1 MPIFDVG
8 YRHWEGKLRGPALR
22 LWSISR
28 NGISLA
34 WRSMILRRIILFGW
48 MPLLYFA
55 PVFFAIGYITDPE
68 REISQ
73 RYDSGWYNFARGI
86 MGPGVADRLRD
97 APESVR
103 PAAWSLAFHY
113 FFSWPQ
119 AIFTM
124 LVVAIVGPALISQD
138 VRSKA
143 FLLYFSK
150 PITLGEYVAGKA
162 GTLLFFIALMTL
174 FPAIVLYAV
183 SIAFSPS
190 AAALIQTSGTLV
202 HILCVFLVMAVPSTL
217 IVLCFS
223 SMAKEPRYP
232 QFGWIAL
239 CLFGEMAYGLL
250 SNMSGVASSNWI
262 CCLSLRK
269 TVSVLTESIFDVSNQ
284 VSALGVSPSIQ
295 RTLRDLDSP
304 YSPQLCVIWLAAVSA
319 FCLMVLVRRISAP
332 IRL

>member
-22 LWSISR
+22 CWTISR
-28 NGISLA
+28 TAITMA
-34 WRSMILRRIILFGW
+34 WRSTILRRILLFGW

-55 PVFFAIGYITDPE
+55 PVFFAVGYVTDPE
-68 REISQ
+68 RTLSE
-73 RYDSGWYNFARGI
+73 REGAAWYNVARGMLGSGI
-86 MGPGVADRLRD
+86 GDRLRD
-97 APESVR
+97 APETVR
-103 PAAWSLAFHY
+103 PAAWSMAFHY

-124 LVVAIVGPALISQD
+124 LVVGIVGPGLISQD

-150 PITLGEYVAGKA
+150 PITRVEYVAGKA

-174 FPAIVLYAV
+174 FPAIVLYGI

-190 AAALIQTSGTLV
+190 VVAVVQTSSTIV
-202 HILCVFLVMAVPSTL
+202 NIFAVYLVMAVPTTM

-232 QFGWIAL
+232 QFGWIAV

-250 SNMSGVASSNWI
+250 SNMSGVSTAPWI

-269 TVSVLTESIFDVSNQ
+269 TVNVLTESIFNVSDQ
-284 VSALGVSPSIQ
+284 VAALGLSPRIQ
-295 RTLRDLDSP
+295 ATLRDLDSP
-304 YSPQLCVIWLAAVSA
+304 YSPQLCVIWLGAVSVI
-319 FCLMVLVRRISAP
+319 CLMVLVRRISAP